1 MCFSDKAGRMK
12 GFGSKGP
19 CSASLS
25 TIFLPAK
32 SGPQTHSSTTGKSPS
47 PTTWLHPT
55 SCWGWRTTAR
65 CSTPCGE
72 YLQLPGDGT
81 AQRAHRAQGSRA
93 RSAHE
98 AGTKQQRWGCQQCLA
113 RGAARGP
120 CRRLSYPWGILQ
132 LNGYKY
138 CFVCVSTCT
147 FAIVFAFSP
156 VRTDVHADYFPEL
169 Q

>member
-47 PTTWLHPT
+47 RTTWLHPT

-72 YLQLPGDGT
+72 YLQLRGEGT
-81 AQRAHRAQGSRA
+81 ARTQGPGQPRTNRAQSG
-93 RSAHE
+93 RSAWPGVQRGVL
-98 AGTKQQRWGCQQCLA
+98 AAACPALGGSYSLMGTKVVL
-113 RGAARGP
+113 
-120 CRRLSYPWGILQ
+120 
-132 LNGYKY
+132 
-138 CFVCVSTCT
+138 CVSTCM